1 MDMKS
6 DFPRRMPMHT
16 AGALAL
22 MTVLATTAACG
33 SGSADSDSADS
44 GKAGSAFGVS
54 AAMYPLQWLTERV
67 GGPDIAVT
75 GLAKPGV
82 EPHDLELSPIQVAR
96 LEETG
101 LVVYIRGVQP
111 AVDEAV
117 EQHAADRGFDAAT
130 AVRTLPAT
138 AGDDH
143 ADEHAGETD
152 EEHAG
157 EHGDEHAGEGGS
169 PISYDPHIW
178 LDPSRFAT
186 VATKL
191 GERLA
196 AADPAHAQGY
206 RERAAKVAA
215 ELTALDGEMTRGL
228 RTCAS
233 NAIVTSHAA
242 FAYLADRYRLRQIGV
257 SGVNPDAEPAPARLA
272 QVAEVARREK
282 VTTIFTESLVSPK
295 VAEVLA
301 GEVGAKTAVLDP
313 IESRPASGDYTSAMR
328 RNLTALQA
336 ALRCS

>member
-1 MDMKS
+1 
-6 DFPRRMPMHT
+6 MHT

-33 SGSADSDSADS
+33 SGSADS
-44 GKAGSAFGVS
+44 GKAEGAFGVS

-138 AGDDH
+138 AGDEH
-143 ADEHAGETD
+143 AHEHAGETGEEHAGEHGD
-152 EEHAG
+152 GTGEEHAG

-301 GEVGAKTAVLDP
+301 SEVGAKTAVLDP

-336 ALRCS
+336 ALRCA

>member
-1 MDMKS
+1 
-6 DFPRRMPMHT
+6 MHT

-33 SGSADSDSADS
+33 SGSADS
-44 GKAGSAFGVS
+44 GKAGGAFGVS

-67 GGPDIAVT
+67 GGPDTAVT

-101 LVVYIRGVQP
+101 LVIYIRGVQP

-143 ADEHAGETD
+143 ADEHAGETG

-157 EHGDEHAGEGGS
+157 EHAGEGGS

-215 ELTALDGEMTRGL
+215 ELTALDGEMARGL

-301 GEVGAKTAVLDP
+301 TEVGAKTAVLDP

-336 ALRCS
+336 ALRCA

>member
-1 MDMKS
+1 
-6 DFPRRMPMHT
+6 MPMHI

-22 MTVLATTAACG
+22 TTLLTTTAACG
-33 SGSADSDSADS
+33 SGSADAGRS
-44 GKAGSAFGVS
+44 GDAFGVS

-117 EQHAADRGFDAAT
+117 GQHAADRGFDAAT
-130 AVRTLPAT
+130 TVRTLPAT
-138 AGDDH
+138 AGDEH
-143 ADEHAGETD
+143 GDEHPGETA
-152 EEHAG
+152 EEHAAEHG
-157 EHGDEHAGEGGS
+157 DEHGDEHAGEDGS

-186 VATKL
+186 VAAKL

-196 AADPAHAQGY
+196 AADPAHAPGY
-206 RERAAKVAA
+206 RDRAAKVAA
-215 ELTALDGEMTRGL
+215 ELTALDGELARGL

-233 NAIVTSHAA
+233 DAIVTSHSA

-301 GEVGAKTAVLDP
+301 TEVGAKTAVLDP
-313 IESRPASGDYTSAMR
+313 IESRPESGDYTSAMR

>member
-1 MDMKS
+1 
-6 DFPRRMPMHT
+6 MPMHT

-33 SGSADSDSADS
+33 SGSADS
-44 GKAGSAFGVS
+44 GKAEGAFGVS

-138 AGDDH
+138 AGDEH
-143 ADEHAGETD
+143 AHEHAGETGEEHAGEHGD
-152 EEHAG
+152 GTGEEHAG

-301 GEVGAKTAVLDP
+301 SEVGAKTAVLDP

-336 ALRCS
+336 ALRCA